1 MEERSSEKQVI
12 DEYTL
17 TDGDRIIVFTH
28 DLHDISVGLKQLV
41 PSLLKVSKATRSFRD
56 QVMESTKEIV

>member
-1 MEERSSEKQVI
+1 MEVRCSEKQVI

-17 TDGDRIIVFTH
+17 TDGNRIIVFTH
-28 DLHDISVGLKQLV
+28 DLKDISEGLKQLV
-41 PSLLKVSKATRSFRD
+41 PSLLKVGKATRSFRD